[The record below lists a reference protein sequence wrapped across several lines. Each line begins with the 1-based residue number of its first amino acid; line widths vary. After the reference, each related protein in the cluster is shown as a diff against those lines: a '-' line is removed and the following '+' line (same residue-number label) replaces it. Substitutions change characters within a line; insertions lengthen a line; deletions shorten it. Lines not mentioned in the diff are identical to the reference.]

1 VSSGKQEKTLKT
13 SDFSFD
19 LPSELIAQHPAPTR
33 DASRLLVADRST
45 NQRTHQYFRDLP
57 QFLKE
62 GDVLV
67 MNNSRVIPARLR
79 GQKIGG
85 EAAVELLLTERSEDQ
100 TWWSLLR
107 PGKRLPQGSR
117 IALFNHHGQPS
128 NLTAEIVEKND
139 DGHARV
145 QFTGTNNL
153 MTDLEILGEMPLPP
167 YIQREPFAQ
176 ETEDIE
182 RYQTVYAS
190 SIGSIAAP
198 TAGLHFTE
206 ALIGQLQDKGVEIHY
221 VTLHVGLGTFSPV
234 KSDELDNHR
243 MHAEHFTLT
252 AATSEAINRAKN
264 EGRRV
269 IAVGT
274 TTVRVLESV
283 AQSSPA
289 ITETSG
295 TTNIFIYPPQT
306 FKVVDALIT
315 NFHLPQSSLLMLVSA
330 FGAPGETHGREWVLE
345 IYAEAVREK
354 YRFFSYGDAM
364 LIT

>member
-1 VSSGKQEKTLKT
+1 VSSGKQEKPLKT
-13 SDFSFD
+13 LDFSFD

-33 DASRLLVADRST
+33 DASRLLIADRST

-85 EAAVELLLTERSEDQ
+85 EASVELLLTERNEDQ

-117 IALFNHHGQPS
+117 IALFDRHGQPS

-139 DGHARV
+139 EGHARV
-145 QFTGTNNL
+145 KFVGTNNL

-167 YIQREPFAQ
+167 YIRREPGAH
-176 ETEDIE
+176 ETEDID
-182 RYQTVYAS
+182 RYQTVYANP
-190 SIGSIAAP
+190 IGSIAAP

-221 VTLHVGLGTFSPV
+221 LTLHVGLGTFSPV

-243 MHAEHFTLT
+243 MHAEHFTLS
-252 AATSEAINRAKN
+252 AATSDAINRAKD

-289 ITETSG
+289 LTETSG
-295 TTNIFIYPPQT
+295 TTNIFIYPPQM

-315 NFHLPQSSLLMLVSA
+315 NFHLPQSTLLMLVSA
-330 FGAPGETHGREWVLE
+330 FGTPGEIHGRKWVLE
-345 IYAEAVREK
+345 TYAEAIREK

>member
-1 VSSGKQEKTLKT
+1 VSSEKQEKTLKT
-13 SDFSFD
+13 SDFSFE
-19 LPSELIAQHPAPTR
+19 LPSELIAQHPAPAR

-45 NQRTHQYFRDLP
+45 NQRTHHHFRDLP
-57 QFLKE
+57 LFLKK

-85 EAAVELLLTERSEDQ
+85 EAAVELLLTERNEDQ

-117 IALFNHHGQPS
+117 IALFDPHSQPS

-139 DGHARV
+139 EGHARV
-145 QFTGTNNL
+145 RFAGSENL
-153 MTDLEILGEMPLPP
+153 LADLETLGEMPLPP
-167 YIQREPFAQ
+167 YIQREPFARK
-176 ETEDIE
+176 TEDIE
-182 RYQTVYAS
+182 RYQTVYAT

-206 ALIGQLQDKGVEIHY
+206 ALIRQLQDKGVEIHNL
-221 VTLHVGLGTFSPV
+221 TLHVGLGTFSPV
-234 KSDELDNHR
+234 KVDELDNHR
-243 MHAEHFTLT
+243 MHVEHFTLT
-252 AATSEAINRAKN
+252 AATSDAINRAKN

-283 AQSSPA
+283 AQSSPTL
-289 ITETSG
+289 TETSG
-295 TTNIFIYPPQT
+295 TTNIFIYPPRA

-315 NFHLPQSSLLMLVSA
+315 NFHLPQSTLLMLVSA
-330 FGAPGETHGREWVLE
+330 FGAPGETYGHKWVME
-345 IYAEAVREK
+345 TYAEAVHEK

>member
-1 VSSGKQEKTLKT
+1 MSSGKQEKTLKT

-117 IALFNHHGQPS
+117 IALFDHHGQPS

-234 KSDELDNHR
+234 KSDELDSDFRNLR
-243 MHAEHFTLT
+243 C
-252 AATSEAINRAKN
+252 NQPRK
-264 EGRRV
+264 
-269 IAVGT
+269 
-274 TTVRVLESV
+274 
-283 AQSSPA
+283 
-289 ITETSG
+289 
-295 TTNIFIYPPQT
+295 
-306 FKVVDALIT
+306 K
-315 NFHLPQSSLLMLVSA
+315 
-330 FGAPGETHGREWVLE
+330 
-345 IYAEAVREK
+345 
-354 YRFFSYGDAM
+354 
-364 LIT
+364 

>member
-1 VSSGKQEKTLKT
+1 MSGKKQEKTLKT
-13 SDFSFD
+13 SDFSYD

-33 DASRLLVADRST
+33 DASRLLVTDRST
-45 NQRTHQYFRDLP
+45 NLRTHQYFRDLP

-67 MNNSRVIPARLR
+67 MNNSRVVPARLR
-79 GQKIGG
+79 GQKIEG
-85 EAAVELLLTERSEDQ
+85 EAAVELLLTERNEDQ

-117 IALFNHHGQPS
+117 IALFNRHGQPS

-139 DGHARV
+139 EGHARV
-145 QFTGTNNL
+145 QFAGTNNL

-167 YIQREPFAQ
+167 YIQRKPYTQ
-176 ETEDIE
+176 EAEDID
-182 RYQTVYAS
+182 RYQTVYANP
-190 SIGSIAAP
+190 IGSIAAP

-221 VTLHVGLGTFSPV
+221 LTLHVGLGTFSPV

-243 MHAEHFTLT
+243 MHTEPFTLS
-252 AATSEAINRAKN
+252 ATTSDAINRAKN

-283 AQSSPA
+283 AQSSP
-289 ITETSG
+289 TLTKTSG

-315 NFHLPQSSLLMLVSA
+315 NFHLPQSTLLMLVSA
-330 FGAPGETHGREWVLE
+330 FGTPGETHGREWVLKT
-345 IYAEAVREK
+345 YAEAIREK